1 MATNEN
7 NTDPENESDSPQD
20 SSSPLPSEQEQIPGL
35 TADEAVDRAYDGTE
49 VWNKNKIFLFA
60 AFGIIALAVAGFNYF
75 QKRDETKTSER
86 SSAFLRASLEED
98 GAEDRFLSFAKDH
111 DDKLGGVANYRA
123 AVIQYRAKK
132 FSDAATT
139 FEKAGA
145 MLAEDPLLGR
155 ALIGQAVSLLK
166 ADDSSARGYDLL
178 TGVSTNASLLPA
190 DRAEAHF
197 LLGVQALSKDDDE
210 ALATEMDTLA
220 NDLNAS
226 YFHSRLAE
234 LSKTKKLLGS
244 AESLA
249 DLNLEKGKV
258 FLSQNKENEGVVT
271 LESGLQYKVLAQGV
285 GSSPLVDDE
294 VEVHYHGTLL
304 DGQVFDSSI
313 QRDEPAKFNVSGVIK
328 GWTEA
333 LQLMKVGGK
342 WKVFIPSDLA
352 YAENGNNSI
361 GPNETL
367 TFEVEL
373 LSITPKPIPPELVD
387 SNATDSNSSSAEAPL
402 VIPQR
407 EGNATLPAPA
417 VESNASVP
425 PVPAPPADGNGSQ

>member
-20 SSSPLPSEQEQIPGL
+20 SSSPLPAEQEQMLGL
-35 TADEAVDRAYDGTE
+35 TAHEVADRAYDGTD
-49 VWNKNKIFLFA
+49 VWNKCKTGLFA
-60 AFGIIALAVAGFNYF
+60 LFGIIALAVAGFSYL
-75 QKRDETKTSER
+75 QTRDENKTSQR
-86 SSAFLRASLEED
+86 SSTFLRASLEED

-197 LLGVQALSKDDDE
+197 LLGVQALSKGDDE
-210 ALATEMDTLA
+210 ALASQMDNLA

-249 DLNLEKGKV
+249 DLNLEKGKA
-258 FLSQNKENEGVVT
+258 FLSKNKENEGVVP

-285 GSSPLVDDE
+285 GSSPLLDDE

-313 QRDEPAKFNVSGVIK
+313 QRDEPDTLNVSGDIK
-328 GWTEA
+328 GLTEA
-333 LQLMKVGGK
+333 LQLMKVGAK

-352 YAENGNNSI
+352 YQETGNNSI

-367 TFEVEL
+367 VFEVEL
-373 LSITPKPIPPELVD
+373 LGISPRPSPPKAFDFNL
-387 SNATDSNSSSAEAPL
+387 TDSNSSSADTPLIIPQKLGDLSPVDLNATAPL
-402 VIPQR
+402 V
-407 EGNATLPAPA
+407 
-417 VESNASVP
+417 
-425 PVPAPPADGNGSQ
+425 PVQTEDGNGSD